1 MQIKRTPLVL
11 PRAYLRG
18 LEGVDLARFLWL
30 EQPLDRA
37 DWNGAQY
44 LCGRA
49 PVPIVLDECI
59 YDEADVVRAKAIG
72 ARGVKLKLM
81 KHFGMKETARLAHH
95 ARNLGLAVLFGN
107 GVATDIGNLAE
118 FLMLASSP
126 DTFTQPCESSGFNK
140 LKDHMLAC
148 LIETDGQFA
157 MRQSAEQISRQL
169 ELQWPANSD
178 GRGGGCASRN
188 RAVTSVVPQA
198 RDFSCPRQKERLRV

>member
-1 MQIKRTPLVL
+1 MLEGLKNYDFHVSADANQAYTVGVAE
-11 PRAYLRG
+11 AYLRG

-148 LIETDGQFA
+148 LIETNGQFA

-169 ELQWPANSD
+169 SSNVRRILTGVEADAPHAT
-178 GRGGGCASRN
+178 G
-188 RAVTSVVPQA
+188 P
-198 RDFSCPRQKERLRV
+198 